1 MEKLIN
7 EFSIGLF
14 FWQSVLFVALIF
26 LLRKFAWKPILDAVN
41 EREQGIKDAL
51 ESAERAREEMEALK
65 ANNEK
70 ILREARVER
79 EGILKEARE
88 MRDKMIADAKEKAHE
103 AGAKELEAARQAIY
117 QEKMAAQTELKN
129 ELATLSIGIAEKVL
143 KGELQDKAKQENLVA
158 SLIDDI
164 KLN

>member
-1 MEKLIN
+1 MEKLIS

-14 FWQSVLFVALIF
+14 FWQSVLFVALVF
-26 LLRKFAWKPILDAVN
+26 LLKKFAWKPILNAVN
-41 EREQGIKDAL
+41 EREEGIKNAI
-51 ESAERAREEMEALK
+51 EQAERAQEEMEALQ

-79 EGILKEARE
+79 EGILREARE
-88 MRDKMIADAKEKAHE
+88 MHDKMIAEAKEKAQE

-129 ELATLSIGIAEKVL
+129 ELASLSIGIAEKVL
-143 KGELQDKAKQENLVA
+143 KGELQDKAKQESLVA
-158 SLIDDI
+158 SLVEDI

>member
-1 MEKLIN
+1 MEKLIS

-14 FWQSVLFVALIF
+14 FWQIVLFIALIF

-41 EREQGIKDAL
+41 EREEGIKKSL
-51 ESAERAREEMEALK
+51 ESAERAREEMETLQ

-70 ILREARVER
+70 ILREARIER
-79 EGILKEARE
+79 ENTLKEARE
-88 MRDKMIADAKEKAHE
+88 MYDKIIAEAKDKAHE
-103 AGAKELEAARQAIY
+103 VGAKELEAARQAIH

-129 ELATLSIGIAEKVL
+129 ELASLSIGIAEKVL
-143 KGELQDKAKQENLVA
+143 KGELKDKAKQESLVA
-158 SLIDDI
+158 SLVEDI